1 MRRGA
6 RAGFRRDA
14 PREPAPLREDPRDA
28 GDNRQTSGV
37 RGLADRKYSE
47 RLGGRGGTGAGPSD
61 PDVISGGRARRWSE
75 DVEAREASA
84 LRGRPPWARGGAR
97 AGTPRKGRGR
107 PLPRRGAWSL
117 CSPGCGGEGLPLR
130 FVTVSTEFG
139 DAPKDSEELTGAG
152 AESGDPSPVVERSL
166 VCRRLSY

>member
-1 MRRGA
+1 M
-6 RAGFRRDA
+6 
-14 PREPAPLREDPRDA
+14 
-28 GDNRQTSGV
+28 
-37 RGLADRKYSE
+37 
-47 RLGGRGGTGAGPSD
+47 
-61 PDVISGGRARRWSE
+61 
-75 DVEAREASA
+75 EAREASA